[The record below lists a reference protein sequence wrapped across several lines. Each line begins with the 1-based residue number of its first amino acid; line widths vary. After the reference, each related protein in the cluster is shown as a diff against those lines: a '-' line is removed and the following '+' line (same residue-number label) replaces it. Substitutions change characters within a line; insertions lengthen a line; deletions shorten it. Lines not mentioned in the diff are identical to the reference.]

1 MRLRTFV
8 GLVATCTIAGGAVSA
23 SSASAYQLR
32 EPSSVAPA
40 LATQLL
46 STPTSVTP
54 TSTIPTS
61 ATPTSATLVT
71 DATATAPC
79 PLNAT
84 TSAVGPLP
92 QLTVDLQSG
101 VAAYAK
107 NVSGA
112 NVEAWMDSGGRSG
125 GGVPASA
132 VRTLMRRGLGAGLTD
147 VQVHAFLQ
155 PGFLR
160 GISDPW
166 GGARLLDFIGQQDD
180 PAFLGQ
186 LAAYAGA
193 LDGREMSWMSA
204 QSSVFD
210 AFPLLRTAYMSQ
222 AAAIPPDIDTAA
234 QMLALA
240 NQGYRPA
247 QTTIQGFLASG
258 NHPSAGAQNAGGVP
272 DGMLSTV
279 YDSLVANYAGPL
291 SPAAASA
298 VANRRAYQAWVQ
310 RIAAWPGTA
319 SLPDEVPAPAIFP
332 APVTSTA
339 AASSTAEVP
348 SIC

>member
-8 GLVATCTIAGGAVSA
+8 GLVAVCTIAGSALTA
-23 SSASAYQLR
+23 SSASASQLR

-40 LATQLL
+40 LVTQLP
-46 STPTSVTP
+46 STPTSTTSTSVTP
-54 TSTIPTS
+54 
-61 ATPTSATLVT
+61 VT
-71 DATATAPC
+71 VAEATAPC
-79 PLNAT
+79 PSNAG
-84 TSAVGPLP
+84 SVGGPLP
-92 QLTVDLQSG
+92 QLTADLQSG
-101 VAAYAK
+101 LAAYAK

-112 NVEAWMDSGGRSG
+112 NMEAWMDSGGRSG

-132 VRTLMRRGLGAGLTD
+132 VRTLMRRGLAAGLTD
-147 VQVHAFLQ
+147 EQVRAFLQ

-160 GISDPW
+160 GISDPC

-210 AFPLLRTAYMSQ
+210 AFPLLRAAYMSQ
-222 AAAIPPDIDTAA
+222 AAAIPPDLDTAA
-234 QMLALA
+234 QMLSLA

-247 QTTIQGFLASG
+247 QTTIQAFLAAG

-298 VANRRAYQAWVQ
+298 VANRRAYLAWVQ
-310 RIAAWPGTA
+310 RIAAWPGA
-319 SLPDEVPAPAIFP
+319 SSDEVPAPAVFP
-332 APVTSTA
+332 ATVTSTTA
-339 AASSTAEVP
+339 ATSPTAETLPV
-348 SIC
+348 C